1 MSRRFLPRLSGTN
14 LLIIVT
20 VLISV
25 FARADIIAVTQY
37 WQDPALILEGEF
49 YRLLT
54 NAFFHSDISHLVFNM
69 FVIYIYGNLLERR
82 IGTIRTGV
90 IYFAGVIG
98 SGIVWTLLRTKPSL
112 GASAGAFSLI
122 AGSIVLAAD
131 SRLSAE
137 IPVFDKIT
145 QNRVLGG
152 LTTVLGISSL
162 IQVLALAQAFL
173 GFGFINVAISTI
185 QILDPLTQLSANI
198 TNLAAGSEIAQLS
211 HLSGFLSGAV
221 LAYVFDRE
229 TARTHIRLFSIYLLF
244 FLLIYLQITPY
255 LVIVGIFGIVMYPI
269 YVGTKE
275 SQEEDDAD
283 DPEEEDQVSTE

>member
-283 DPEEEDQVSTE
+283 DPEEDDQVSTE